1 MRRSSLWCLVLG
13 LALGGAA
20 CGDDDAPVP
29 DAGAP
34 DAGDSDAG
42 DSDAGESDAG
52 PPPYAPDVLCP
63 GSPGCDEAGDGTLFV
78 GAAMVDITPEVTDE
92 TDVLTVDNN
101 GDAIWDPF
109 DGDEFEDRNGN
120 GTFDPIFIAG
130 FGSPRP
136 ASGVA
141 DPQWAR
147 AIVLRQND
155 TTIALVSLD
164 TFSVFLDDTDA
175 IRERVDAAL
184 GVDYVATCAS
194 HTHQGA
200 DTLGIYGLDESSSG
214 ADPEYLERVRDGAAR
229 AVEMATARL
238 ERARVQYASFDFR
251 DQPGGTYRYVSD
263 ARHPRIIDD
272 KALILRFEAVD
283 DGATLATWVNF
294 GAHAEYWGTRNS
306 LLSSDFP
313 HHLRLGVESG
323 VMGPEGMVAGVGG
336 MAAFCQGAIGAQ
348 IGPGEI
354 RPRTWGG
361 DELPRQGEATK
372 RVVGEQ
378 FAYFVLRA
386 LAEGDTEET
395 ADLAVRTKRFFV
407 DVQNRGFHVAILNDL
422 FLRESFNW
430 EPDRILVPGSN
441 EPDIRTELA
450 IVDVG
455 RMRILYMPG
464 EVDPALFVGGYD
476 GSFRPDDVPFIDE
489 GVANSPDVSRA
500 PEAPY
505 LREEMGD
512 GFDFVSLV
520 SLGNDQLGYVLPD
533 FDYVLDP
540 ENPYIDEADGDH
552 YEETVSVGID
562 GWSRLHE
569 ELRRLSTYEP

>member
-1 MRRSSLWCLVLG
+1 MRWFSFALL
-13 LALGGAA
+13 LALA
-20 CGDDDAPVP
+20 CGDDDVSLDSGTPD
-29 DAGAP
+29 DAGTVE
-34 DAGDSDAG
+34 DAGDG
-42 DSDAGESDAG
+42 GTTEDAG
-52 PPPYAPDVLCP
+52 PPPFEPDVLCP
-63 GSPGCDEAGDGTLFV
+63 GRAGCEDEGDDALFV
-78 GAAMVDITPEVTDE
+78 GAAMVEITPAFGD
-92 TDVLTVDNN
+92 DVDILTVDTN

-109 DGDEFEDRNGN
+109 DGDEFEDRNDN
-120 GTFDPIFIAG
+120 GLFDPVFIAG

-147 AIVLRQND
+147 AIVVRQNE

-175 IRERVDAAL
+175 IRARVDSAL

-214 ADPEYLERVRDGAAR
+214 VDPEYLERIRDGAAR
-229 AVEMATARL
+229 AVEMATANL
-238 ERARVQYASFDFR
+238 ERARIQYASFDFR

-283 DGATLATWVNF
+283 DDATIATWVNF

-313 HHLRLGVESG
+313 HHLR
-323 VMGPEGMVAGVGG
+323 EGIEDGVAGPDGELAGLGG
-336 MAAFCQGAIGAQ
+336 MAAYCEGAIGAQ

-354 RPRTWGG
+354 RPQTWDGT
-361 DELPRQGEATK
+361 ELPRQGEQTK

-386 LAEGDTEET
+386 LQDGETEET
-395 ADLAVRTKRFFV
+395 ADLGVRSTRFFV
-407 DVQNRGFHVAILNDL
+407 DVQNRGFHVAILNQL

-430 EPDRILVPGSN
+430 DPDRILVPGVN
-441 EPDIRTELA
+441 EPDVRTEIA
-450 IVDVG
+450 MVDIG

-489 GVANSPDVSRA
+489 GVPNSPDVSRA
-500 PEAPY
+500 PEGPY
-505 LREEMGD
+505 LREEVGG
-512 GFDFVSLV
+512 GFDYVSLI
-520 SLGNDQLGYVLPD
+520 SLGNDQLGYILPD

-540 ENPYIDEADGDH
+540 DEPYIDEAEGEH

-562 GWSRLHE
+562 GWQRLHAQ
-569 ELRRLSTYEP
+569 LRLLLEYEP

>member
-1 MRRSSLWCLVLG
+1 MRRALVL
-13 LALGGAA
+13 ALTVALA
-20 CGDDDAPVP
+20 CGDDDVMVDSGLA
-29 DAGAP
+29 DAGV
-34 DAGDSDAG
+34 DSG
-42 DSDAGESDAG
+42 LEDSGLAEDAG
-52 PPPYAPDVLCP
+52 PPPFAPDLLCP
-63 GSPGCDEAGDGTLFV
+63 GRPGCDEAGDDALYV
-78 GAAMVDITPEVTDE
+78 GAARVDITPDFGPTRDVLVTD
-92 TDVLTVDNN
+92 TN

-109 DGDEFEDRNGN
+109 DGDTFEDRNDN
-120 GTFDPIFIAG
+120 GLFDPIFIGG

-136 ASGVA
+136 AAGIA

-147 AIVLRQND
+147 AIVLRQNG

-175 IRERVDAAL
+175 IRARVDAAL
-184 GVDYVATCAS
+184 GVDYVATCAT

-214 ADPEYLERVRDGAAR
+214 VDPEYLERVRDGAAR
-229 AVEMATARL
+229 AVEMALAGL
-238 ERARVQYASFDFR
+238 ERARIEYASFDFR

-272 KALILRFEAVD
+272 HAQILRFEAVD
-283 DGATLATWVNF
+283 DDATLATWVNF
-294 GAHAEYWGTRNS
+294 GAHAEYWGDRNS

-313 HHLRLGVESG
+313 HHLREGIESG
-323 VMGPEGMVAGVGG
+323 VVGPEGEVPGIGG
-336 MAAFCQGAIGAQ
+336 IAAFCQGAIGAQ

-354 RPRTWGG
+354 RPQTWQGV
-361 DELPRQGEATK
+361 ELPRKGEETK

-386 LAEGDTEET
+386 LEEGEIEET
-395 ADLAVRTKRFFV
+395 ADLGVRTTRFFV

-430 EPDRILVPGSN
+430 EEDRVLVPGVN
-441 EPDIRTELA
+441 EPDIRTEIAL
-450 IVDVG
+450 VDIG

-500 PEAPY
+500 PAGPY
-505 LREEMGD
+505 LREEVGG
-512 GFDFVSLV
+512 GFDHVALV
-520 SLGNDQLGYVLPD
+520 SLGNDQLGYILPD

-540 ENPYIDEADGDH
+540 SNPYIDEAEGEH
-552 YEETVSVGID
+552 YEETVSVGVD

-569 ELRRLSTYEP
+569 QLQRLLAYEP

>member
-1 MRRSSLWCLVLG
+1 MRRLSIVLL
-13 LALGGAA
+13 LALA
-20 CGDDDAPVP
+20 CGDDDAPIDSGLP
-29 DAGAP
+29 EDAGVAQ
-34 DAGDSDAG
+34 DAGDADA
-42 DSDAGESDAG
+42 SEDAG
-52 PPPYAPDVLCP
+52 PPPFDPDVLCP
-63 GSPGCDEAGDGTLFV
+63 GRAGCLDEGDDALFV
-78 GAAMVDITPEVTDE
+78 GAAMVEITPAFGD
-92 TDVLTVDNN
+92 DVDILTVDTN

-109 DGDEFEDRNGN
+109 DGDEFEDRNDN
-120 GTFDPIFIAG
+120 GLFDPVFIAG

-136 ASGVA
+136 ASGIA

-147 AIVLRQND
+147 AIVLRQNE

-175 IRERVDAAL
+175 IRARVDSAL

-214 ADPEYLERVRDGAAR
+214 VDPDYLERVRDGAAR
-229 AVEMATARL
+229 AVEMATANL
-238 ERARVQYASFDFR
+238 ERARIHYASFDFR

-283 DGATLATWVNF
+283 DDATIATWVNF

-313 HHLRLGVESG
+313 HHLREGIEGGVA
-323 VMGPEGMVAGVGG
+323 GPDGDMVAGLGG
-336 MAAFCQGAIGAQ
+336 MAAYCEGAIGAQ

-354 RPRTWGG
+354 RPQTWDGM
-361 DELPRQGEATK
+361 ELPRQGEQTK
-372 RVVGEQ
+372 QVVGEQ

-386 LAEGDTEET
+386 LEDGETEET
-395 ADLAVRTKRFFV
+395 ADLRVRSTRFFV
-407 DVQNRGFHVAILNDL
+407 DVQNRGFHVAILNQL

-430 EPDRILVPGSN
+430 DPDRILVPGVN
-441 EPDIRTELA
+441 EPDVRTEIA
-450 IVDVG
+450 MVDIG

-476 GSFRPDDVPFIDE
+476 GSFRPDDVPLIDE

-500 PEAPY
+500 PEGPY
-505 LREEMGD
+505 LREEVGG
-512 GFDFVSLV
+512 GFDYVSLI
-520 SLGNDQLGYVLPD
+520 SLGNDQLGYILPD

-540 ENPYIDEADGDH
+540 DEPYIDEAEGDH

-562 GWSRLHE
+562 GWQRLHAQ
-569 ELRRLSTYEP
+569 LRLLLEYEP

>member
-1 MRRSSLWCLVLG
+1 MRRLSLVLL
-13 LALGGAA
+13 LALA
-20 CGDDDAPVP
+20 CGDDDAPIDSGVP
-29 DAGAP
+29 EDAGVVE
-34 DAGDSDAG
+34 DAGDADA
-42 DSDAGESDAG
+42 SEDAG
-52 PPPYAPDVLCP
+52 PPPFEPDVLCP
-63 GSPGCDEAGDGTLFV
+63 GRASCEDEGDDALFV
-78 GAAMVDITPEVTDE
+78 GAAMVEITPAFGDDV
-92 TDVLTVDNN
+92 DVLTVDTN

-109 DGDEFEDRNGN
+109 DGDEFEDRNDN
-120 GTFDPIFIAG
+120 GLFDPVFIAG

-136 ASGVA
+136 ASGIA

-147 AIVLRQND
+147 AIVLRQNE

-175 IRERVDAAL
+175 IRARVDAAL

-214 ADPEYLERVRDGAAR
+214 VDPEYLERVRDGAAR
-229 AVEMATARL
+229 AVEMATANL
-238 ERARVQYASFDFR
+238 ERARIQYASFDFR

-283 DGATLATWVNF
+283 DDATIATWVNF

-313 HHLRLGVESG
+313 HHLREGIEDG
-323 VMGPEGMVAGVGG
+323 VMGPDGMLEGLGG
-336 MAAFCQGAIGAQ
+336 MAAYCEGAIGAQ

-354 RPRTWGG
+354 RPQTWDGT
-361 DELPRQGEATK
+361 ELPRQGEQTK
-372 RVVGEQ
+372 QVVGEQ

-386 LAEGDTEET
+386 LQDGETEET
-395 ADLAVRTKRFFV
+395 ADLGVRSTRFFV
-407 DVQNRGFHVAILNDL
+407 DVQNRGFHVAILNQL

-430 EPDRILVPGSN
+430 DPDRILVPGVN
-441 EPDIRTELA
+441 EPDVRTEIA
-450 IVDVG
+450 MVDVG

-476 GSFRPDDVPFIDE
+476 GSYRPDDVPFIDE
-489 GVANSPDVSRA
+489 GVPNSPDVSRA
-500 PEAPY
+500 PEGPY
-505 LREEMGD
+505 LREEVGG
-512 GFDFVSLV
+512 GFDYVSLI
-520 SLGNDQLGYVLPD
+520 SLGNDQLGYILPD

-540 ENPYIDEADGDH
+540 DEPYIDEAEGEH

-562 GWSRLHE
+562 GWQRLHGQ
-569 ELRRLSTYEP
+569 LRLLLEYEP